1 MKQRMYDVLKRVF
14 GYDSFRPGQEQ
25 IISAILDGRDVMAVL
40 PTGGG
45 KSLSYQVP
53 ALLLDG
59 VTIVVSPLISL
70 MKDQVDQLVELGVSA
85 VMINGAMSARQV
97 GEALDQVTWGDAKLL
112 YVAPERMESP
122 RFMEL
127 LHALDVPLLV
137 VDEAHCVSQWGHDFR
152 PSYLRIAEM
161 IHSLPR
167 RPVVAAF
174 TATATPRV
182 REDIEA
188 QLELQSPER
197 VTTGFD
203 RPNLHFAVENLR
215 PTQRLQ
221 YIAGYVRAHPGLPG
235 IVYCATRK
243 RVEEL
248 SVQLRKLGVN
258 ALGYHAGMADGDRE
272 RNQDM
277 FLKDEATVMVATNA
291 FGMGIDKS
299 NVRYVIHDGM
309 SGSIEAYWQE
319 AGRAGRDGEP
329 AECVLLYS
337 AGDQFVR
344 RAMIDQSDG
353 DDAFKRQELE
363 KLRNM
368 ENYAATDGCLRNY
381 ILNYFG
387 ERRAE
392 PCQNC
397 SNCEHPSDRDVTRE
411 AQMALSCVAR
421 MERGGR
427 RYGASLVRDV
437 LCGGT
442 GARIRQAHLDE
453 NPCYGLMKG
462 ADRTEVSAFLQR
474 LVQDGLLSVSDGE
487 YPVLGTTDA
496 ARAVLRGDQPV
507 MHRRPGPLEQAAE
520 GTSGRGSSGKRSG
533 RTAASRKREAD
544 AYGFESPEWDDRPTG
559 AAPDSPDEALMEEL
573 RRLRMTIAREI
584 NKPPFMV
591 FSDATLRDMIRKR
604 PTTLDAL
611 EQVTGVG
618 SVKRERFG
626 RRFINIIAAHTG
638 DDGLHR
644 RVACRSAQELLMRHR
659 DEWLAGL
666 APEQAQD
673 AYEYVLQLLEG
684 DA

>member
-337 AGDQFVR
+337 AGDQFIR

-353 DDAFKRQELE
+353 DEAFKRQELE

-368 ENYAATDGCLRNY
+368 EQYAVTDGCLRNY

-397 SNCEHPSDRDVTRE
+397 SN
-411 AQMALSCVAR
+411 
-421 MERGGR
+421 
-427 RYGASLVRDV
+427 
-437 LCGGT
+437 
-442 GARIRQAHLDE
+442 
-453 NPCYGLMKG
+453 
-462 ADRTEVSAFLQR
+462 
-474 LVQDGLLSVSDGE
+474 
-487 YPVLGTTDA
+487 
-496 ARAVLRGDQPV
+496 
-507 MHRRPGPLEQAAE
+507 
-520 GTSGRGSSGKRSG
+520 
-533 RTAASRKREAD
+533 
-544 AYGFESPEWDDRPTG
+544 
-559 AAPDSPDEALMEEL
+559 
-573 RRLRMTIAREI
+573 
-584 NKPPFMV
+584 
-591 FSDATLRDMIRKR
+591 
-604 PTTLDAL
+604 
-611 EQVTGVG
+611 
-618 SVKRERFG
+618 
-626 RRFINIIAAHTG
+626 
-638 DDGLHR
+638 
-644 RVACRSAQELLMRHR
+644 
-659 DEWLAGL
+659 
-666 APEQAQD
+666 
-673 AYEYVLQLLEG
+673 
-684 DA
+684 